1 MGISPQVIGAQAH
14 ADEQLFDAVFEF
26 RSRCD
31 LVDDEGFGHDVE
43 DGHARVERREGVL
56 EDVLQFSPQVT
67 HVFFAEAAQVELLAV
82 VMEDDFAVGGFYQAN
97 DGPPGCG
104 LTAARFADQTEGFA
118 PVQGEVQAIHGFD
131 MTDDFSP
138 QALFDGKVGFE
149 SGNFEKGAI
158 VFL

>member
-1 MGISPQVIGAQAH
+1 MGISPQVIGTQAH
-14 ADEQLFDAVFEF
+14 ANEQLLDAIFEF

-56 EDVLQFSPQVT
+56 EDVLQFPAEVA

-82 VMEDDFAVGGFYQAN
+82 VMEDNLAVGGFYQAN
-97 DGPPGCG
+97 DGPPSCG

-131 MTDDFSP
+131 ITDDFSP

-149 SGNFEKGAI
+149 SGNFEKGLI